1 MGSSFECLYRPASL
15 LAPIDELLPK
25 FELDLSLSLTKM
37 PPDAISLE
45 RRSKYAL
52 FDTSMTY

>member
-25 FELDLSLSLTKM
+25 FELDLSLSLTKI
-37 PPDAISLE
+37 PPEAISLE

-52 FDTSMTY
+52 FDASM